1 VSRDDDEVD
10 QLGRDDDLIDLLVEV
25 LDVAPPQPPAQR
37 VAAIRA
43 RADAARRQ
51 AARPAR
57 RHSVLLAVAAATVG
71 VLGGLVAGAVLDD
84 EDGSGPT
91 TSGVVEYDGALAGP
105 GGEAVDATLTVVR
118 TGIGRVVEI
127 DTRELPILPAG
138 EFYEVW
144 FVAPL
149 AEDGAAPRI
158 SAGTFHPDPDGRS
171 HVRLAAAVDPARYPV
186 VEITAEAGDGDPAA
200 TGPVVLRTTIGS

>member
-10 QLGRDDDLIDLLVEV
+10 QLDRDDDLIDLLAEV

-37 VAAIRA
+37 VATIRA
-43 RADAARRQ
+43 RADAARRE
-51 AARPAR
+51 AARPGR
-57 RHSVLLAVAAATVG
+57 RHSVVLAVAAATVG
-71 VLGGLVAGAVLDD
+71 VLGGLVVGVVLDD
-84 EDGSGPT
+84 DGSGPT
-91 TSGVVEYDGALAGP
+91 ASGVVEYDGTLAGP
-105 GGEAVDATLTVVR
+105 AGEAVDATLTVVQ

-144 FVAPL
+144 FVAPV
-149 AEDGAAPRI
+149 AEEGAAPRI
-158 SAGTFHPDPDGRS
+158 SAGTFHPDPGGRS

-186 VEITAEAGDGDPAA
+186 VEITAEPGDGDPAA
-200 TGPVVLRTTIGS
+200 AGPVVMRTTIRS

>member
-10 QLGRDDDLIDLLVEV
+10 QLDRDDDLIDLLAKV

-37 VAAIRA
+37 VAAVRA
-43 RADAARRQ
+43 GADAARRE

-57 RHSVLLAVAAATVG
+57 RHPVRYAVAAATVG
-71 VLGGLVAGAVLDD
+71 VLGGLVVGVALDD
-84 EDGSGPT
+84 DASGPT
-91 TSGVVEYDGALAGP
+91 ASGVVEYDGMLVAPTGGP
-105 GGEAVDATLTVVR
+105 EDAALTVVR
-118 TGIGRVVEI
+118 TGIGRVLEL
-127 DTRELPILPAG
+127 DTRALPILPAG

-144 FVAPL
+144 FVAPST
-149 AEDGAAPRI
+149 EEEPAPRI

-186 VEITAEAGDGDPAA
+186 VEITAEPGDGDPAA
-200 TGPVVLRTTIGS
+200 TGPVVLRTDIGL

>member
-1 VSRDDDEVD
+1 
-10 QLGRDDDLIDLLVEV
+10 
-25 LDVAPPQPPAQR
+25 
-37 VAAIRA
+37 
-43 RADAARRQ
+43 
-51 AARPAR
+51 
-57 RHSVLLAVAAATVG
+57 
-71 VLGGLVAGAVLDD
+71 VLDD

-91 TSGVVEYDGALAGP
+91 ASGVVEYDGALAGP

-118 TGIGRVVEI
+118 TRIGRVVEI
-127 DTRELPILPAG
+127 DTRELPILPVG

-149 AEDGAAPRI
+149 ADDGAAPRI

-171 HVRLAAAVDPARYPV
+171 HVRLAAAVDPARYPA
-186 VEITAEAGDGDPAA
+186 VEITAEPGDGNPAA